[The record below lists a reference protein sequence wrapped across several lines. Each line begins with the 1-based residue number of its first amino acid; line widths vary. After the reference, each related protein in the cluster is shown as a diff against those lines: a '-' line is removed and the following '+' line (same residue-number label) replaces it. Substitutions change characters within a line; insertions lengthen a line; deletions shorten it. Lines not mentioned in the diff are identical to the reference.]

1 MKKIIKFCL
10 LAFLFAS
17 CHNHDLLIAGSGE
30 TVIVGSDTFL
40 VKIDTFQVIAVER
53 VRPRNVHEE
62 MNPEFEHLT
71 DRGKLFFL
79 PYPKDKGDT
88 IFTRTLKR
96 IKK

>member
-1 MKKIIKFCL
+1 MKRIIKFCL
-10 LAFLFAS
+10 LGVIFAS
-17 CHNHDLLIAGSGE
+17 CHNQDLRLVENGE

-40 VKIDTFQVIAVER
+40 VTVDTFR
-53 VRPRNVHEE
+53 VLSVGRVAPRNIHEE